1 MSISPEVDFLDI
13 SVTVV
18 SRIQGMLPFD
28 LFIKRAEGAFTRIFK
43 KAEPLDQE
51 RLEHYREQ
59 GADLPIIVPNG
70 VNEDYA
76 TSVQRIAKSFAKLN

>member
-1 MSISPEVDFLDI
+1 MRSWLQPNATAMAAAVRDSMIDSFALVGPE
-13 SVTVV
+13 
-18 SRIQGMLPFD
+18 SRCF
-28 LFIKRAEGAFTRIFK
+28 
-43 KAEPLDQE
+43 E